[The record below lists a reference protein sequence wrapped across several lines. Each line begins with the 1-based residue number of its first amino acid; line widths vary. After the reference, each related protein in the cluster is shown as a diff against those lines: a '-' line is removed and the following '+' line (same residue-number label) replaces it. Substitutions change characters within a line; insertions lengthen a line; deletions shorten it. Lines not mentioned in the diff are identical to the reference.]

1 MKAKTFIQPVARGAW
16 NPQDTNI
23 CTVRALANATG
34 MPIKDAE
41 DLLAKYGRERNKGT
55 WKFHRAYLEAGLSL
69 IGVYGTTKQARNL
82 YHYAVFG
89 EKAHQSD
96 SYASYLELNKKG
108 CTLGRFIQENQEGS
122 YIVIVKG
129 HALALIDGEV
139 IDSHPTS
146 AAKPVMMAYKV
157 ERPCTEVKY

>member
-1 MKAKTFIQPVARGAW
+1 LKAKTFVQPIARGAW
-16 NPQDTNI
+16 NPLDTNN

-34 MPIKDAE
+34 MPMKDAE

-55 WKFHRAYLEAGLSL
+55 WGFHSAYLEAGLSL
-69 IGVYGTTKQARNL
+69 IGVYGTTKQARNV

-89 EKAHQSD
+89 EKAPLRD

-122 YIVIVKG
+122 YIVLVKG
-129 HALALIDGEV
+129 HALALVDGEV

-146 AAKPVMMAYKV
+146 AAKSVTMAYKV
-157 ERPCTEVKY
+157 K